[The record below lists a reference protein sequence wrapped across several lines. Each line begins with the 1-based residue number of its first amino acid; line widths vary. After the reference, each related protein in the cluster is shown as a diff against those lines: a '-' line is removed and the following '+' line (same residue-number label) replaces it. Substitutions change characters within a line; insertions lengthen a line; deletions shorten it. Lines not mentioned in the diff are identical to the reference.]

1 MCTKAPRW
9 TPYHLRYSRIQYIE
23 LSNWNWVHYVRLWIV
38 QWYIMHSIPPPFAI
52 IQSFLDSCAT
62 IPFTTKQAFPSNLF
76 IHSLYNYS
84 FIPFVTIQSLSSQ
97 LCNHSLYNDSNIPFT
112 TIQIF
117 PSQRF
122 KLSCDKY
129 SNISITTIQTYPLQ
143 LCSRIP

>member
-1 MCTKAPRW
+1 
-9 TPYHLRYSRIQYIE
+9 
-23 LSNWNWVHYVRLWIV
+23 
-38 QWYIMHSIPPPFAI
+38 MHSIPPPFAT

-117 PSQRF
+117 PFFHNDSNFLVTSIQVFKTSIQTFPSQLF
-122 KLSCDKY
+122 KLTLYNCVQGFP
-129 SNISITTIQTYPLQ
+129 SILVCLQ
-143 LCSRIP
+143 LLSRKTACEIYTF